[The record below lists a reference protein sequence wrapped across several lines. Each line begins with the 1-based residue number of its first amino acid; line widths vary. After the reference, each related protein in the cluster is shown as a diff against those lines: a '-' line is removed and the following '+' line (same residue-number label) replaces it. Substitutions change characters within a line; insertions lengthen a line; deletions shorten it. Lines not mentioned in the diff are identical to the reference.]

1 MDEVT
6 LILDLL
12 DNNWSS
18 SATTLNQAGTIPVA
32 LPKPNLVDVRT
43 LEKGQGARYDLSS
56 KDVIIVFEDGNTVE
70 YPTVL
75 YDVRNESYTFTLH
88 LRCIHDERAVGTS
101 LTGSGG
107 AYTTGSTNMTLT
119 STSGIAVGME
129 VTGTGIPDGTTV
141 SSITNSTTLVLSATP
156 TKARTGQSIKFNSRD
171 SNYGRDRLRSLYL
184 ILRHA
189 LESKRRGYTASD
201 GSHFSL
207 LEVGNRSEA
216 NDRKKRL
223 FGYKVTLT
231 AKRYAQTIP

>member
-1 MDEVT
+1 MDEVS
-6 LILDLL
+6 LILDLI
-12 DNNWSS
+12 NSGWSS
-18 SATTLNQAGTIPVA
+18 SATTLDQANTISTA
-32 LPKPNLVDVRT
+32 TAKPNLIDVRT
-43 LEKGQGARYDLSS
+43 LEKGQGSRYDLSS
-56 KDVIIVFEDGNTVE
+56 KDVIIVFEDSNTIE

-75 YDVRNESYTFTLH
+75 YDVRNEIYSFTLH

-119 STSGIAVGME
+119 STTGIAVGME

-141 SSITNSTTLVLSATP
+141 SGITNSTTIVLSATP
-156 TKARTGQSIKFNSRD
+156 TKARNGQSITFNSRD

-184 ILRHA
+184 ILRHV

-207 LEVGNRSEA
+207 LEVGSRSEA

>member
-12 DNNWSS
+12 DNNWSA
-18 SATTLNQAGTIPVA
+18 SATALNQAGTIPVA

-56 KDVIIVFEDGNTVE
+56 KDVIVVFEDGNTIE

-207 LEVGNRSEA
+207 LDVVNRSQE
-216 NDRKKRL
+216 NDTNKRL